1 MSKVEKTQEAL
12 SQTCLKLSNIRRSY
26 TAYEQHNRPS
36 LLEAKYL
43 ATSFPEIFTGKTD
56 TYRYSVKNY
65 HTNKT
70 VFISFI
76 QSEIQDAYLYKIHYS
91 TI

>member
-1 MSKVEKTQEAL
+1 MSESLQHTT
-12 SQTCLKLSNIRRSY
+12 SSYITC
-26 TAYEQHNRPS
+26 EQYNRPFS
-36 LLEAKYL
+36 LE
-43 ATSFPEIFTGKTD
+43 ATSFQEIFTGKTD

-76 QSEIQDAYLYKIHYS
+76 QTEI
-91 TI
+91 

>member
-1 MSKVEKTQEAL
+1 MSETLQH
-12 SQTCLKLSNIRRSY
+12 TTRSY
-26 TAYEQHNRPS
+26 IAYEQHNRPS

-43 ATSFPEIFTGKTD
+43 ATSFSSIFTGKTD

-70 VFISFI
+70 VFVSFMRVKYKMHICTRYII
-76 QSEIQDAYLYKIHYS
+76 QPSKSRNID
-91 TI
+91 